1 MRQLYGF
8 TVGQIRKQVCL
19 SKSGK
24 KFVRLS
30 NGMMHLHFDVVEDG
44 AGILVLRSG
53 SKTVTLF
60 DDTYRAVQ
68 RPPRAACGSRRSI

>member
-8 TVGQIRKQVCL
+8 TIDQIRKQIRPARD
-19 SKSGK
+19 GER
-24 KFVRLS
+24 FVRLS
-30 NGMMHLHFDVVEDG
+30 NGMMQSHFDVVEDG
-44 AGILVLRSG
+44 GGVLVLRSG

-68 RPPRAACGSRRSI
+68 RPPRSACGSGRSI